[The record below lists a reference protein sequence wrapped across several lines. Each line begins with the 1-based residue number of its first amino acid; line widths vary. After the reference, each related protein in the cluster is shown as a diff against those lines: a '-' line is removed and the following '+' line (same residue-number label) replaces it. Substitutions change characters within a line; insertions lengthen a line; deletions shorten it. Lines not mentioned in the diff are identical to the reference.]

1 MFDLPFQIFTLIA
14 NVSIIVFVGYYLFKL
29 NAKEKVFE
37 KKEQTVDEQYHH
49 VVDEALAKE
58 RKILEDAASQAGEII
73 SQAKSINTSSQEQ
86 INHALEKIIADS
98 HTQAL
103 SLSQQSMNQYAA
115 YLKQIANSSLANFS
129 TLSKELEDTM
139 KQNTKT
145 IQESMLPS
153 LQKELEAYRQM
164 RLKETDQIVQRIV
177 QKASQEILNR
187 SISLEDHQNLVI
199 QSLEKAKKEGVFD
212 S

>member
-1 MFDLPFQIFTLIA
+1 MLDLPFQIFTLIA

-29 NAKEKVFE
+29 NEKEKVFE
-37 KKEQTVDEQYHH
+37 KKEEKVDTEYHH

-73 SQAKSINTSSQEQ
+73 SQAKTINSSSQQQ
-86 INHALEKIIADS
+86 INQALEKIIADS
-98 HTQAL
+98 QSQTL
-103 SLSQQSMNQYAA
+103 SLSQQAMNQYAQ
-115 YLKQIANSSLANFS
+115 YLKQIANTSLTNFSSL
-129 TLSKELEDTM
+129 TKELENAM

-153 LQKELEAYRQM
+153 LQKELEAYKEM
-164 RLKETDQIVQRIV
+164 RLKETEQTVQRIV
-177 QKASQEILNR
+177 QKASQEILNK

-199 QSLEKAKKEGVFD
+199 QSLEKAKREGVFD